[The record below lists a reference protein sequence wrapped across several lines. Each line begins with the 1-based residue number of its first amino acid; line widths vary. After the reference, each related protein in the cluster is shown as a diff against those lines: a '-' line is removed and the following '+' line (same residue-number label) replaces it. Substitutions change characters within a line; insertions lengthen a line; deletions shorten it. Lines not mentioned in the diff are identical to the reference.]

1 MIKSLKMLSIAIGAS
16 TALLINVAHAAPTKP
31 QLSVQL
37 WSIKDD
43 VSKDFEGTLKQVA
56 AMGFNGVELAG
67 NFGNYANDP
76 KGLHAF
82 LKKNKLQVSGAHV
95 PFEKFNT
102 ENFANTVAFYKAI
115 DCKYLIIPMDKRAAT
130 LEGAAEVAK
139 ELTALEAKLKPF
151 GLHTGYHNH
160 KAEMLDQKNTT
171 SWDVIAKGT
180 PASVVLE
187 QDVAWTEAAAK
198 DPTEVVKHYPG
209 RIVATHYKA
218 AAPEPGNTENPI
230 IGLDTTDWKAL
241 ITANR
246 TVGGTQWFVVE
257 QEVYPEGMTP
267 LQSVEASLKG
277 LKKILSDM
285 DAKK

>member
-1 MIKSLKMLSIAIGAS
+1 MLSIAIGAS
-16 TALLINVAHAAPTKP
+16 TALLVNLAHAAPTKP
-31 QLSVQL
+31 QLGVQL

-56 AMGFNGVELAG
+56 AMGFNGVEFAG

-82 LKKNKLQVSGAHV
+82 LKKNNLKVSGAHV
-95 PFEKFNT
+95 PFEKFNA
-102 ENFANTVAFYKAI
+102 ENFAATVAFYKAI
-115 DCKYLIIPMDKRAAT
+115 DCKYLIIPMDKRAVT

-139 ELTALEAKLKPF
+139 DLTALEAKLKPF
-151 GLHTGYHNH
+151 GMHTGYHNH
-160 KAEMLDQKNTT
+160 KAELLDQNGPANSTAT

-187 QDVAWTEAAAK
+187 QDVAWTEAAKK

-209 RIVATHYKA
+209 RIIATHYKA

-230 IGLDTTDWKAL
+230 IGLDTTDWKSL

-246 TVGGTQWFVVE
+246 TVGGTQWFVIE

-267 LQSVEASLKG
+267 LQSVDASLKG
-277 LKKILSDM
+277 LKKILAEL